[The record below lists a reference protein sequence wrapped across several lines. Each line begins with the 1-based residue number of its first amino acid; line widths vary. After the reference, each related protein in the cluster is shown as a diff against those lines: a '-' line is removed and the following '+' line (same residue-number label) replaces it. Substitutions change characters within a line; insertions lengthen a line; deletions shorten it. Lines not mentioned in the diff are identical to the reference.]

1 MRPVAGPMSFVVS
14 SAVLM
19 CLGWGLRG
27 YIGGGPMGAMIPGAF
42 IALWLCLLL
51 GIDTRRTAV
60 IAALGTLGIA
70 IGGEMT
76 YGQTLGFLRD
86 QETVWWGLLGTV
98 VKGGAWGLLGGAL
111 LGLGFEAQKL
121 SKGGLALVLGVFLL
135 ACIVGIAVINQPKL
149 IYFSDPINKPRAEV
163 WAGLLLGALA
173 LLGILRVLG
182 VGPMPGRFA
191 AYGFVGG
198 MAGFGIGGVL
208 MAIGFQLEPPYRGLP
223 WWKFMEFTFGAC
235 LGLAYGACAWRY
247 REPLT
252 TPAPAV
258 RPTPPPWTALAL
270 GIVLVLIVLF
280 GWIMAT
286 ESLIDYTSG
295 SPLQRLLM
303 PFALVLLG
311 YSTLACV
318 LMVWS
323 VRSETVAWHTVVTL
337 TFVHCVLDLQEDLGP
352 EQGIDAPAFIRW
364 GLLLGALAIS
374 AALVVRWQRNPNR
387 RLAPLLLWLMWGC
400 MVVAYARILCS
411 VPVLLPTPEN
421 GITLSGLP
429 LRFVHAVVDHG
440 IVHGI
445 FTACAIYCTFALWP
459 WRKIG
464 DAQAAA

>member
-1 MRPVAGPMSFVVS
+1 MSFVVS

-135 ACIVGIAVINQPKL
+135 ACIVGIAVVNQPKL

-223 WWKFMEFTFGAC
+223 WWKFMEFTFGAS

-247 REPLT
+247 RQPLA
-252 TPAPAV
+252 TPAPAA

-280 GWIMAT
+280 G
-286 ESLIDYTSG
+286 
-295 SPLQRLLM
+295 
-303 PFALVLLG
+303 
-311 YSTLACV
+311 
-318 LMVWS
+318 
-323 VRSETVAWHTVVTL
+323 
-337 TFVHCVLDLQEDLGP
+337 
-352 EQGIDAPAFIRW
+352 
-364 GLLLGALAIS
+364 
-374 AALVVRWQRNPNR
+374 
-387 RLAPLLLWLMWGC
+387 
-400 MVVAYARILCS
+400 
-411 VPVLLPTPEN
+411 
-421 GITLSGLP
+421 
-429 LRFVHAVVDHG
+429 
-440 IVHGI
+440 
-445 FTACAIYCTFALWP
+445 
-459 WRKIG
+459 
-464 DAQAAA
+464 